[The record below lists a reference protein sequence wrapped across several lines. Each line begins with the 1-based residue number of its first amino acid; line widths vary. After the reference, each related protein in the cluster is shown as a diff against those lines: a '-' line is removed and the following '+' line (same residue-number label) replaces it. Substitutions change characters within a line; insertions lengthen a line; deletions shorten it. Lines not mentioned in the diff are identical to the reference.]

1 MDKLNLVGLY
11 KLLSMGRMNSSYNTK
26 EIIMEK
32 TVTTETLNSQRWFN
46 IETKGAGTYVEISAI
61 EPKAS

>member
-1 MDKLNLVGLY
+1 
-11 KLLSMGRMNSSYNTK
+11 
-26 EIIMEK
+26 MEK